1 MSHIMINARRSF
13 RFSFLTLAL
22 LAMALVALLMLER
35 TSSSAPVVTKLVPAS
50 SSSAQSDAKGGED
63 KGDKGDKD
71 KGDKGDK
78 DHKPKHCKDGHGKDD
93 EHNKHCKISE
103 G

>member
-50 SSSAQSDAKGGED
+50 SSASHSDGKGGE
-63 KGDKGDKD
+63 
-71 KGDKGDK
+71 DKGDK